1 MVVVVVAV
9 QVVMVVVVAAAGGG
23 GFAAW
28 SLCAL
33 CARHRVVVVVV
44 ACRQGRHLG
53 RGWWWWWWWW
63 WSSVPQ
69 RRFANPYTISQCQA
83 GVFNKRLHPGSGF
96 RLTVGSTPL
105 MQRAQSPPNSGI
117 SLELQST
124 CLALMYTGNSPQFK
138 RVGWG
143 TEALSAVH
151 RSSLVP
157 L

>member
-1 MVVVVVAV
+1 MVVVVAV

-53 RGWWWWWWWW
+53 RGWWWWWWWWW